1 MRWNRKTFEEKNMN
15 SKTCTRIIT
24 LTLFAVLAL
33 PLQLAAQGTAK
44 QHQTRQYHHYQIN
57 DVGTFGG
64 PSNGLQAPFYPR
76 FGVLDNHGT
85 LVGYANTPASDAPF
99 CGFGNCY
106 AGDAFQFHDGV
117 LTDLGRVPG
126 GYDSQA
132 NWISGNGLIAGLGD
146 NGVLDPLAG
155 FPIPY
160 LHGLLWDHGTM
171 TDLGTLPEGGNFIF
185 PIGVNNRGEV
195 VGQAQNTVPDPNS
208 MVSGYG
214 TQTRAFYWKDGRMQD
229 LGTLGTG
236 TDATAAVI
244 NNQGQVIGWSYVN
257 SDPSPLCASLWNF
270 GFVLHTGSFIWDKKH
285 GMRDIG
291 SLGGTCTI
299 ATDINDR
306 GQVVGISAV
315 TGDLL
320 MHPFVWDAATG
331 MTDLGAAD
339 GNSSIFA
346 LIINEHG
353 VVAGSACGPNLPGD
367 CHSLVWHK
375 AGGTWKKTDLGVA
388 GTVTTSINASGQVIG
403 YGYTEYLWQDDGP
416 TVDLNALLP
425 PNSNLQIYEADQI
438 NDRGEI
444 AVQASDVNNNNHA
457 LLLIPCDEDHPSV
470 EGCDYDTIDAETAAA
485 QSATHPKG
493 PSPTKLPLQPRWS
506 NRYHVTGRQS
516 PGK

>member
-1 MRWNRKTFEEKNMN
+1 MDPKTY
-15 SKTCTRIIT
+15 TRTIV
-24 LTLFAVLAL
+24 LTLLGALAVSAS
-33 PLQLAAQGTAK
+33 LAAQGTAK
-44 QHQTRQYHHYQIN
+44 PHQPQQYHHYQVN

-64 PSNGLQAPFYPR
+64 PSSGLQAPFYPR

-106 AGDAFQFHDGV
+106 AGDAFQFQDGV

-160 LHGLLWDHGTM
+160 LHGLLWNHGIM
-171 TDLGTLPEGGNFIF
+171 TDLGSLPEGGNLVF
-185 PIGVNNRGEV
+185 PEGVNNRAEV
-195 VGQAQNTVPDPNS
+195 VGFAQNTVPDPNA
-208 MVSGYG
+208 MLTGYG
-214 TQTRAFYWKDGRMQD
+214 YQTRAFYWKNGTMQD

-236 TDATAAVI
+236 TDANAAVI
-244 NNQGQVIGWSYVN
+244 NDRGQVIGWSYVN

-270 GFVLHTGSFIWDKKH
+270 GFLLHTGSFIWDKKD

-299 ATDINDR
+299 ATDINNR

-315 TGDLL
+315 TGDLV

-367 CHSLVWHK
+367 CHSLVWRK
-375 AGGTWKKTDLGVA
+375 AGGKWKKTNVGVA

-403 YGYTEYLWQDDGP
+403 YGYTEYLWQDGGP

-457 LLLIPCDEDHPSV
+457 LLLIPCDEDHPGV

-485 QSATHPKG
+485 QSATHPQG
-493 PSPTKLPLQPRWS
+493 TSPAKLPPPQSRRS
-506 NRYHVTGRQS
+506 NRYHV
-516 PGK
+516 PGV